1 MWVNMVRESTF
12 KKKGDNMNLNE
23 ASSQLWR
30 ARNTEIVS
38 YVVAFKFTISIN
50 QYVCLEFKR
59 L

>member
-1 MWVNMVRESTF
+1 
-12 KKKGDNMNLNE
+12 MNLNE

>member
-12 KKKGDNMNLNE
+12 KNKGDNMNLNE
-23 ASSQLWR
+23 ANSQLWR

-38 YVVAFKFTISIN
+38 HVVAFKFTISIN
-50 QYVCLEFKR
+50 QYVCLVFKR